1 MSLKTISMIK
11 KWFKFCLFI
20 YLFIITF
27 FFGGGGV
34 GLLGKPLMNGL
45 LFDQIREVG
54 GPSVFLSSVH
64 MLLLL

>member
-1 MSLKTISMIK
+1 MIK

-20 YLFIITF
+20 YLLLLF
-27 FFGGGGV
+27 FLGGGGV